1 MVLRCGRTI
10 GLEVA
15 ARELSMGCDLGQG
28 MLSVLLANPV
38 AEENIGRLGAT
49 VRPQADNTFKRGSLQ
64 KIGSGLAFNAH
75 ALNGQLL
82 DEFSAGQRS
91 LMRKHVTD
99 DAKAL
104 GTGVLV
110 QSQLLRA
117 DLGFLD
123 LAMDL

>member
-1 MVLRCGRTI
+1 
-10 GLEVA
+10 
-15 ARELSMGCDLGQG
+15 MGCDLRQG

-38 AEENIGRLGAT
+38 AEKDIGRLGATVSAT

-82 DEFSAGQRS
+82 DEFSAGQRP

-110 QSQLLRA
+110 QSQLRTPSPTCGNKNGA
-117 DLGFLD
+117 KER
-123 LAMDL
+123 